1 MIEEKLKDMGITLPE
16 PSKPVGSYLPVVK
29 SGRLVFLSGVISGKK
44 GKVGKDL
51 DIDEAYKEAEKC
63 ALILLSNLKREVGSL
78 DKVKRV
84 VKLEGFVNSEKG
96 FSDQPKVIN
105 GASDLLVKLFGKKG
119 KHARIAVGV
128 SELPLNSCVE
138 ISMIVEVENE

>member
-63 ALILLSNLKREVGSL
+63 ALILLSNLKREIGSL

-105 GASDLLVKLFGKKG
+105 GASDLLVRLFGERG

-128 SELPLNSCVE
+128 SELPLDSCVE

>member
-29 SGRLVFLSGVISGKK
+29 SGKLVFLSGVISGKK

-51 DIDEAYKEAEKC
+51 DMDEAYKEAEKC
-63 ALILLSNLKREVGSL
+63 ALILLSNLKKEIGSL

-105 GASDLLVKLFGKKG
+105 GASDLLVRLFGERG

-128 SELPLNSCVE
+128 SELPLDSCVE
-138 ISMIVEVENE
+138 ISMIVEVKNE

>member
-63 ALILLSNLKREVGSL
+63 ALILLSNLKKEIGSL

-105 GASDLLVKLFGKKG
+105 GASDLLVRLFGERG

-128 SELPLNSCVE
+128 SELPLDSCVE

>member
-128 SELPLNSCVE
+128 SELPLDSCVE

>member
-63 ALILLSNLKREVGSL
+63 ALILLSNLKREIGSL

-105 GASDLLVKLFGKKG
+105 GASDLLVRLFGERG

>member
-29 SGRLVFLSGVISGKK
+29 SGKLIFLSGVISGKK

-105 GASDLLVKLFGKKG
+105 GASDLLVRLFGERG

-128 SELPLNSCVE
+128 SELPLDSCVE